1 MPCLECQNNTKKF
14 FNIDK
19 TYFNQYDQAK
29 HHFDN
34 DLSVMSAQHHAK
46 QKLTYYLANALGTSS
61 TLLTRKILATVRS
74 CS

>member
-1 MPCLECQNNTKKF
+1 MPCLECQNNSQKF

-19 TYFNQYDQAK
+19 TYFNQYSQTK

-34 DLSVMSAQHHAK
+34 DLLAINAQYHAK
-46 QKLTYYLANALGTSS
+46 QKLTYYLANALGTSPS
-61 TLLTRKILATVRS
+61 LLTQRVISTVLS

>member
-1 MPCLECQNNTKKF
+1 MSCLECQNNAKNF

-19 TYFNQYDQAK
+19 TYFNQYHQSK

-34 DLSVMSAQHHAK
+34 DLSDQNAQHHAK
-46 QKLTYYLANALGTSS
+46 QKLTYYLANVLGTSP
-61 TLLTRKILATVRS
+61 TILTRRVLATVKS